1 MTIGYILFAF
11 MTVTLVTERFVD
23 KQSQAVKEVI
33 QHELALVR
41 YSIEAN
47 IFRDTYLADSFASVV
62 ALNPKFAMEN
72 WKYVSEQFLSKAALV
87 RNIGLAPNDII
98 SHVYPLKGNEKAV
111 GLDFRTVPKQY
122 QTVQIARETQKVFI
136 AGPLELVQGGTALI
150 ARYPVFSD
158 APHNTNYWGGL
169 SVVINYDKLIELS
182 NFHQLKDVDVAL
194 VANNSNDITSK
205 FLEGDETVIN
215 NFDIS
220 YPVYLPN
227 VNWTLFAKYKNLHEI
242 ESVKSLKNIFYTLG
256 AITFFI
262 GYFLILFLM
271 NNYLRV
277 HELSLHDELT
287 KLPNRRYLFNEFERI
302 KLRNETV
309 LELTVLNI
317 DLNRFKKIND
327 SLGHEAGD
335 EVLKYTASSLTECL
349 RSSDFISRIGG
360 DEFVIILQRTARMED
375 IEQMI
380 HKIHLFFESNPF
392 RWRNHEI
399 QLSLS
404 IGYYRF
410 QGQSKELV
418 INDILSEADKS
429 MYRDK
434 LFHKQNEKMN
444 RSQ

>member
-1 MTIGYILFAF
+1 

-194 VANNSNDITSK
+194 AANNSNDITSK

-444 RSQ
+444 RRQ